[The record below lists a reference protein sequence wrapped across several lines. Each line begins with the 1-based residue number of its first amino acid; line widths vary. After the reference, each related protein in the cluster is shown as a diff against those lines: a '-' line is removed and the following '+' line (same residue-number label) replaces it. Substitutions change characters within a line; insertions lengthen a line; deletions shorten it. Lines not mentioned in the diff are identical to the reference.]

1 MPHTWIIILLFA
13 GILALL
19 IEIRFSFYITIKN
32 QNKMSQQLDNL
43 TAKVTAL
50 SAACD
55 SAVTLLGSL
64 KTDLDAAILASQN
77 GDNGTALDALSST
90 IDTETQKL
98 TAAITANTPPASDA
112 PAPEAAP
119 APEEP
124 AA

>member
-1 MPHTWIIILLFA
+1 
-13 GILALL
+13 
-19 IEIRFSFYITIKN
+19 
-32 QNKMSQQLDNL
+32 MSQQLDNL